1 MSATGRSGVPL
12 VVHVVHALRMG
23 GLENGLVNLV
33 NRTPVGRY
41 RHAIV
46 CMTRHDR
53 FAQRIERP
61 DVELFALDKRAG
73 KDPGAYLR
81 LWRLLR
87 RLRPDIVHTR
97 NLAAVDAHVP
107 AFLAGVPGRIHG
119 EHGRDM
125 VDLHGSNRRYRV
137 LRRAL
142 RPLIHQW
149 VPLSADLERYVRD
162 AIGVSA
168 RRITRI
174 CNGVDLAR
182 FRPDAAAR
190 SQLRAEAGWPDD
202 TLVLGWVGRM
212 EPVKNPLGL
221 VEAFDSLRRAGA
233 DADGRLRLAMIG
245 DGGQRDA
252 VAAAI
257 DAAGLGDRVWRPGAR
272 DDVPA
277 LLAGFDV
284 FVLPSLAE
292 GISNTVLEALACGVP
307 VVATDVGGNR
317 DLVGEEGCGSVVPA
331 DDTAALAEALRARV
345 DEPDGLSVACA
356 AARRRAER
364 EFGIDGMVAAY
375 LDLYDRV
382 LAAGRGARA
391 TATERTGIV

>member
-1 MSATGRSGVPL
+1 MSARGRSDVPL

-23 GLENGLVNLV
+23 GLENGLVNLI
-33 NRTPVGRY
+33 NRTPPERY
-41 RHAIV
+41 RHAVI
-46 CMTRHDR
+46 CMTQHDR
-53 FAQRIERP
+53 FAQRIQRP
-61 DVELFALDKRAG
+61 GVELFGLEKRAG

-87 RLRPDIVHTR
+87 RLRPDILHTR
-97 NLAAVDAHVP
+97 NLATVDAHVP

-125 VDLHGSNRRYRV
+125 VDLHGANRRYRL

-149 VPLSADLERYVRD
+149 VPLSSDLEHYVRD
-162 AIGVSA
+162 AVGVPA
-168 RRITRI
+168 GRITRI
-174 CNGVDLAR
+174 CNGVDLER
-182 FRPDAAAR
+182 FRPDATAR
-190 SQLRAEAGWPDD
+190 GRLRAEARWPDD
-202 TLVLGWVGRM
+202 ALVLGWVGRM

-221 VEAFDSLRRAGA
+221 VDAFAALVGATGGAGS
-233 DADGRLRLAMIG
+233 DLRLALVG
-245 DGGQRDA
+245 DGSQREA
-252 VAAAI
+252 VAAAV
-257 DAAGLGDRVWRPGAR
+257 DTAGLGERVWLPGAR

-277 LLAGFDV
+277 LLAAFDV

-292 GISNTVLEALACGVP
+292 GISNTILEALACGVP
-307 VVATDVGGNR
+307 VVATGVGGNA
-317 DLVGEEGCGSVVPA
+317 DLIGDEGCGSVVPA
-331 DDTAALAEALRARV
+331 DDTAALTEALRARV
-345 DEPDGLSVACA
+345 GEPDRLPAARA

-382 LAAGRGARA
+382 LAAGSGARA
-391 TATERTGIV
+391 TAAERTGIV